1 MPIPPPT
8 ELDPEAALDALYKMM
23 VHGARDPD
31 FEVALYRALLNSPNR
46 EAALMAKCA
55 IGLMIGDGRIKLDED
70 EEVPADLA
78 EPLVTVVLPDDDI
91 LEAMFQEFRS
101 KLRAVCTLSDK
112 DPVVVFPKLGEIRP
126 E

>member
-8 ELDPEAALDALYKMM
+8 ELDPEAALDALYKMT
-23 VHGARDPD
+23 VQGVRDPD

-46 EAALMAKCA
+46 EAALMAKCQ

-78 EPLVTVVLPDDDI
+78 ELI
-91 LEAMFQEFRS
+91 EEIQ
-101 KLRAVCTLSDK
+101 
-112 DPVVVFPKLGEIRP
+112 LGRIGRQS
-126 E
+126 

>member
-8 ELDPEAALDALYKMM
+8 ELDPEAALDALYKMI
-23 VHGARDPD
+23 VRCARDPD

-46 EAALMAKCA
+46 EAALMAKCE

-78 EPLVTVVLPDDDI
+78 ELI
-91 LEAMFQEFRS
+91 E
-101 KLRAVCTLSDK
+101 
-112 DPVVVFPKLGEIRP
+112 EIRLGQLGRRN
-126 E
+126 